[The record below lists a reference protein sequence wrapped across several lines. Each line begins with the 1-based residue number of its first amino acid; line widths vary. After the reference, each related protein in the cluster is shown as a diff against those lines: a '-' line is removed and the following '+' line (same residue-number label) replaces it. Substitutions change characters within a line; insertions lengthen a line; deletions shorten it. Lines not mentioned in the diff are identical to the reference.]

1 MNSLD
6 KFKNKLIVLEGPAD
20 HCGKSTLAKALY
32 EKLTSENI
40 DTILTKQPGDAPGE
54 LGNLTRSL
62 CIDKKWNLHPL
73 SNLFAFLL
81 DRAEH
86 TSKVIQPA
94 LDSGK
99 TVICDRY
106 WYSTIAYQFYGKQ
119 LLEKF
124 DLNEEFAFWMNRV
137 ASMNIEP
144 NVVFFIEREAKRI
157 QAEKDNENDQFET
170 ASREFKQRVEQAYY
184 NMAETNPIFKRINVI
199 ENDIP
204 ATLELLLESTF

>member
-1 MNSLD
+1 MNNID
-6 KFKNKLIVLEGPAD
+6 KFRNKLIVFCGID
-20 HCGKSTLAKALY
+20 HCGKSTLAKSLY
-32 EKLTSENI
+32 DKLSYNGI
-40 DTILTKQPGDAPGE
+40 DVVLTKQPGDAPGE
-54 LGNLTRSL
+54 LGSLTRSL
-62 CIDKKWNLHPL
+62 CIDKKWNLNPL
-73 SNLFAFLL
+73 SNMFAFLL

-94 LDSGK
+94 LEAGK

-119 LLEKF
+119 LLEKYN
-124 DLNEEFAFWMNRV
+124 LNEEFAFWMNRV

-144 NVVFFIEREAKRI
+144 NVVFFIEREAKKV

-170 ASREFKQRVEQAYY
+170 ASREFKLRVDQAY
-184 NMAETNPIFKRINVI
+184 NKMADADPLFRRIKVV

-204 ATLELLLESTF
+204 ATLELLLGSTF